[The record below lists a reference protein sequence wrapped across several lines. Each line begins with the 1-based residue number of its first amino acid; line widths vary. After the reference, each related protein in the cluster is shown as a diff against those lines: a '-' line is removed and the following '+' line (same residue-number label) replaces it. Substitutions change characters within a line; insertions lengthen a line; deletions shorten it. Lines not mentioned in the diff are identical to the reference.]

1 MSQSQQPGQNP
12 PAVTVTA
19 ASPNQSQMSLD
30 AAPADLTKW
39 ELIPYRFNS
48 PALPYDCSDMD
59 LTTLGSIR
67 IPEYH
72 QLVDHTLGV
81 VWKCFSNGK
90 RDVKKLLPDQI
101 LWALKMARAHQGEQ
115 SHFSEGVQLLI
126 QYFEE
131 ILLSICAGGVQKSP
145 RKTPS
150 RKSIELIDSSFVLTN
165 LEQHSNLSAPTAAST
180 PLPAAARSGGPSPM
194 ASRPGSAPALGADF
208 RAELIRQLG
217 LLHQM
222 LIRLRKDELRRTD
235 GDLQFLE
242 NMERMLKLMGVNE
255 EQRRSSLS

>member
-1 MSQSQQPGQNP
+1 MVAPTVWIVPG
-12 PAVTVTA
+12 T

-48 PALPYDCSDMD
+48 PALPHDFSDMD

-67 IPEYH
+67 MPEYH

-131 ILLSICAGGVQKSP
+131 ILLSICAGGVQKTP
-145 RKTPS
+145 RKTSS

-165 LEQHSNLSAPTAAST
+165 LEQHSNLLAPTAAST

-194 ASRPGSAPALGADF
+194 ASRPGSAPALGPISGRADPP
-208 RAELIRQLG
+208 AG

-222 LIRLRKDELRRTD
+222 LIRLRKDGTAPNGRGL
-235 GDLQFLE
+235 
-242 NMERMLKLMGVNE
+242 
-255 EQRRSSLS
+255 RSSWRTWT